1 MNKIFKILYK
11 FKILRL
17 TKWKVNHWIVTSQFD
32 KLIFA
37 SKNGNY
43 KIRLSLIIGIK
54 NLLDNVQ
61 MKNIAI
67 ELIDDKV
74 QIISEKSIE
83 ILMSK
88 FQESES
94 ELSKAIIEK
103 QNYWIEREIER
114 LNKKSTIKFR
124 QTWKD
129 NKDSM
134 VRLKQIKQQIKKSMY
149 GERWM

>member
-1 MNKIFKILYK
+1 M
-11 FKILRL
+11 
-17 TKWKVNHWIVTSQFD
+17 TKRKVNYWIETKQFD

-43 KIRLSLIIGIK
+43 KIRLTLISDIK
-54 NLLDNVQ
+54 NLLDDVE

-83 ILMSK
+83 TLLTK
-88 FQESES
+88 FDKSDSDLKQQ
-94 ELSKAIIEK
+94 IIDK
-103 QNYWIEREIER
+103 QNYWIDKERIR
-114 LNKKSTIKFR
+114 LSIIPTIKFN
-124 QTWKD
+124 QSWKD

>member
-17 TKWKVNHWIVTSQFD
+17 TKRKVNHWIETKQFD

-83 ILMSK
+83 TLMIK
-88 FQESES
+88 FDKSDSDLKKQ
-94 ELSKAIIEK
+94 IINK
-103 QNYWIEREIER
+103 QNYWIEKER
-114 LNKKSTIKFR
+114 IRLSIIPTIKFN